1 MHLEAGINKISFEI
15 NFKICYSARE
25 RKYEHTEETSVLD
38 PLNVVVNNIKNAVSI
53 FLTVISTECVIIE
66 KEKKD
71 EY

>member
-1 MHLEAGINKISFEI
+1 MHLEAEINKISFEI
-15 NFKICYSARE
+15 NFKICYNARE

-38 PLNVVVNNIKNAVSI
+38 PLNVVVNSIKNAVSI